1 VRTETV
7 SKLRFRSRVV
17 RLFVRASSQRRNEGS
32 ALVGGK
38 LVAALLMCQTTNI
51 MDSIELSDDGHVETL
66 RQTYET
72 EDLGAIMGRFFS
84 AVSWQDGGEE

>member
-1 VRTETV
+1 
-7 SKLRFRSRVV
+7 
-17 RLFVRASSQRRNEGS
+17 
-32 ALVGGK
+32 
-38 LVAALLMCQTTNI
+38 MCQTTNI